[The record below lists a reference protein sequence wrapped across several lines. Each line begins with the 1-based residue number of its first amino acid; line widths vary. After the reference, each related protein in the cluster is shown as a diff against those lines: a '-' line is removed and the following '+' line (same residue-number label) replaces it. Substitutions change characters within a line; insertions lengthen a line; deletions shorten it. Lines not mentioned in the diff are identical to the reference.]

1 MAYTYTRELELLII
15 NKLLPAYKLQELAKG
30 VKDPLKDIDRRL
42 LDLITSEKKVPALLK
57 P

>member
-30 VKDPLKDIDRRL
+30 IKDPLKDIDHRL
-42 LDLITSEKKVPALLK
+42 LDQITKEKKVPALLK